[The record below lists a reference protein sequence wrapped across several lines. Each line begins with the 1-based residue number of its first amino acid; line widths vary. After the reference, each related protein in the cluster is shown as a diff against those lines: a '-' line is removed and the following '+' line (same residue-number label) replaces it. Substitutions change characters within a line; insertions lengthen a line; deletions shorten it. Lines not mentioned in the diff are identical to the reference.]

1 MKSSFLKILLGLFLG
16 IVFMLVSNQFYRLRG
31 KEEVP
36 EELKIDLKL
45 LGEKALETND
55 VPVGAIVTY
64 FDTLIGVGYNTVR
77 RDKNLGGH
85 AEINAL
91 SDAFGH
97 FGDEFSNLDRSQLV
111 HHL

>member
-1 MKSSFLKILLGLFLG
+1 MKSTLSKILLGLFFG
-16 IVFMLVSNQFYRLRG
+16 ILILLFLNQFYRLRG
-31 KEEVP
+31 KAELP
-36 EELKIDLKL
+36 EPLKTELHH